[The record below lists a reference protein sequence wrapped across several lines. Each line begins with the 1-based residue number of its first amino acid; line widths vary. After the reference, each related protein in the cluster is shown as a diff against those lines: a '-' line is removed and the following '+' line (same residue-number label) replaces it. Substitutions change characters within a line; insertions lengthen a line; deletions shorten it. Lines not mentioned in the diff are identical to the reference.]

1 MKIKISEIE
10 TNNYTVDFIGI
21 GIKKFEFTPSS
32 LKEIIEQD
40 LQTNYDCINYLNTLI
55 EIEEGIYVANNL
67 QDNTRLTIRLYLK
80 TENCKE
86 KENMLEVISS
96 YLNNTF
102 INN

>member
-1 MKIKISEIE
+1 MKLKISEIE

-21 GIKKFEFTPSS
+21 GIKQFEFNPSS
-32 LKEIIEQD
+32 LREIIEQD
-40 LQTNYDCINYLNTLI
+40 LQTNYSCINYIKTLI
-55 EIEEGIYVANNL
+55 EVEEGIYVATNL

-96 YLNNTF
+96 YLKQVF
-102 INN
+102 IN